1 MGHWKS
7 HNARTTMMI
16 EKFDYTEWQRKYKT
30 GRNGTGVS
38 FMLAE
43 IMENGQIALPPALMN
58 QLEWKS
64 GDKLNAF
71 VEEGQ
76 LCLHS
81 ATVNAHASKIKGK
94 SARGIARKY
103 ANPELI
109 PLEKGAFE
117 RAMAEKYENRN

>member
-1 MGHWKS
+1 
-7 HNARTTMMI
+7 
-16 EKFDYTEWQRKYKT
+16 
-30 GRNGTGVS
+30 
-38 FMLAE
+38 MLAE

-71 VEEGQ
+71 VEDGQ

-81 ATVNAHASKIKGK
+81 AIANAHASKIKGK

-109 PLEKGAFE
+109 PLEEGTFE